1 MVVIVGKEVLHPV
14 GIFETAGMVK
24 AQGEGTVPGAHIKC
38 LQIRIIG
45 KDIFN
50 QAAAVSLSMELGGC
64 RYIFKLI
71 YAGTFFCHH
80 AFRPDCAVCQHKHIA
95 PLQVAVHHILL
106 FVCQQEQV
114 QILLFVLFYLNDFHD

>member
-1 MVVIVGKEVLHPV
+1 MAWFPGLAGRQSGLVPALLRQSVHAAFPFQIDHVRQLDSVLNDGMVVIVGKEVLHPV

-50 QAAAVSLSMELGGC
+50 QAAAVSLSMELGGLSL
-64 RYIFKLI
+64 YF
-71 YAGTFFCHH
+71 
-80 AFRPDCAVCQHKHIA
+80 
-95 PLQVAVHHILL
+95 
-106 FVCQQEQV
+106 
-114 QILLFVLFYLNDFHD
+114 